1 MKICFEKKRK
11 KKKKKEK
18 KRKKKK
24 RKEKKSDK
32 LILLELWITRYY
44 NIYLAVVIQLCTRKY

>member
-11 KKKKKEK
+11 KKKKKE
-18 KRKKKK
+18 KK